1 MRGLASGLAVFACIS
16 VAKAHPYASQL
27 TNTSGTISFVL
38 NEAATTVTVTLT
50 NNGTGQG
57 TTISTGTSKGV
68 QTFSLTQG
76 ATTYANYA
84 ISVYKVGTGQITEIS
99 DDTNP
104 LNSFGSK
111 GNAVAVNTNAADSNF
126 GRTYVGERLGGGFF
140 VRNADQSDA
149 LGQGATA
156 LTAGLGTYLNAGG
169 SSFDTARLF
178 VGPDDTVY
186 VGAGTTLANGCWLA
200 GMTPDL
206 SSYQFVLNGTDPT
219 IPAGQNHG
227 GVIGTPVVTGS
238 LAAGNLVVT
247 AMDWE
252 YPPGDSLFQ
261 WNIGAG
267 PFPSSVTPTLLAS
280 STQGAFQNVEDGFIA
295 PNGLWMYTFLS
306 RGSHTTPG
314 TQGSLQAFT
323 VAGGNNIMWQSFA
336 NSITPGYDYLANCSD
351 CWISPDCKF
360 LVLIDD
366 ATSELM
372 FCSLDQN
379 TGIPIE
385 TTLFTNVV
393 GTAIGSSYG
402 QVCFDAAQNIYE
414 MANGN
419 GLLKV
424 FSQGLTTM
432 AVTANDS
439 TTTHGTF
446 NLSFPFPAIST
457 SASIPVAS
465 QNTSPNGTGA
475 GPAIPGQFTITRS
488 GILTAPLTVFFT
500 LGGTATNAQYTAT
513 AGASTFHSTNGSGS
527 LITNSITIAAGQTTT
542 NITITPVI
550 DLVPRPLTTVALSIV
565 TNVNYSVAV
574 GGAAIVSI
582 VNTGPQA
589 VMVSGVQYPTMYKG
603 LTNDFASFFITRLG
617 DTNAPS
623 YTINNFTYS
632 GTATHGTDYT
642 SVGRTVTNGT
652 PAGVPLAIGGGVAIN
667 QGDITVSATISPLQ
681 NVTGYVGNKTA
692 TVGIAAG
699 TGYTVAAGSPTATMT
714 IIDNAYP
721 TTPVLFADPLT
732 AATNNSGNDGSAT
745 WAITFANT
753 NSPVVPDYTAAFGYV
768 LANDGVGNSPS
779 GATTALKVTVNKS
792 GNAASAGVNCYPI
805 GLNFSG
811 NYAARFSML
820 LLEDEGINN
829 ATEFAIFGINHSGT
843 QTNWFA
849 QDLVSSNGYTY
860 PAAIDGVWYAIDA
873 AAGGST
879 AGDYWELTGSSLASW
894 GYVPLAVAGAGVG
907 GTQNI
912 GALFYN
918 SFTNAFKNIY
928 DNIPGPYTTYSGVG
942 SVYDSAGDIS
952 DYISLNIPEANT
964 WADVEIKQINNVV
977 TMSINKTQ
985 IYSYTNTTLYANG
998 TVDGTAYGSG
1008 PAHIPQS
1015 GTVMLGYVDPFGS
1028 VGDVGA
1034 AYFSNLK
1041 VVRIGPLVINS
1052 IALTGGNVVLTF
1064 TSEDGDDTTSS
1075 FSVLSS
1081 GPGGSA
1087 ANVDTA
1093 VTGVTFAQVP
1103 GSLTFTATFP
1113 QPAAKAAYYRIK
1125 HN

>member
-1 MRGLASGLAVFACIS
+1 MRGLACGLAVFACIS

-27 TNTSGTISFVL
+27 TNTSGTISFML
-38 NEAATTVTVTLT
+38 NEAASTVNVTLT
-50 NNGTGQG
+50 NKGTGQG

-76 ATTYANYA
+76 ATTYTNYS
-84 ISVYKVGTGQITEIS
+84 ISVYKVGNGQITEIS
-99 DDTNP
+99 DDANT
-104 LNSFGSK
+104 LNSLG
-111 GNAVAVNTNAADSNF
+111 GNLDGVAVNTNATDHNF
-126 GRTYVGERLGGGFF
+126 GRIYMGKRLGGGFY
-140 VRNADQSDA
+140 VRNADQSDT
-149 LGQGATA
+149 LGQGSTA
-156 LTAGLGTYLNAGG
+156 MTAGLGALLSG
-169 SSFDTARLF
+169 SSFNTARLF
-178 VGPDDTVY
+178 VGSDDSVY

-200 GMTPDL
+200 ALTPDL
-206 SSYQFVLNGTDPT
+206 TTNQLVLAGTDPT

-252 YPPGDSLFQ
+252 YPPGDSLQQ

-267 PFPSSVTPTLLAS
+267 PFPSSVPPTLLAS
-280 STQGAFQNVEDGFIA
+280 TTQGAFQNVQDGFIA
-295 PNGLWMYTFLS
+295 PNGIWMYTFLE

-314 TQGSLQAFT
+314 SYGSLQAFT
-323 VAGGNNIMWQSFA
+323 VAGGNNIQWQSFA
-336 NSITPGYDYLANCSD
+336 NSITPNYDYFANCAD
-351 CWISPDCKF
+351 CWISPDSKF
-360 LVLIDD
+360 LVMIDNGT
-366 ATSELM
+366 AQLM

-379 TGIPIE
+379 TGFPIE
-385 TTLFTNVV
+385 STLFTNVV
-393 GTAIGSSYG
+393 GTPVATTGYG
-402 QVCFDAAQNIYE
+402 QVTFDAAQNIYQV
-414 MANGN
+414 ANGN

-432 AVTANDS
+432 AVTANDA
-439 TTTHGTF
+439 TTTNGTF

-488 GILTAPLTVFFT
+488 GILTAPLTIFFT
-500 LGGTATNAQYTAT
+500 LGGTATNSEYTAT
-513 AGASTFHSTNGSGS
+513 AGSSTFTSTNGSGH
-527 LITNSITIAAGQTTT
+527 LVTNSITIAAGQTST

-550 DLVPRPLTTVALSIV
+550 DLVPRPLTTVALSVV
-565 TNVNYSVAV
+565 TNVNYSLAV
-574 GGAAIVSI
+574 GGAAVVSI
-582 VNTGPQA
+582 VNTAPQA
-589 VMVSGVQYPTMYKG
+589 VTVSGVQYPTMYKG

-623 YTINNFTYS
+623 YTVNNFTYS
-632 GTATHGTDYT
+632 GTAVHGTDYT

-652 PAGVPLAIGGGVAIN
+652 PGSVPLAIGGGVAIN
-667 QGDITVSATISPLQ
+667 PGDTTVSATISPLQ

-692 TVGIAAG
+692 TIGVTAG
-699 TGYTVAAGSPTATMT
+699 SGYTVAGSATATMT

-721 TTPVLFADPLT
+721 TAPLLFSDPLT
-732 AATNNSGNDGSAT
+732 APTNSSGNDGAAT

-753 NSPVVPDYTAAFGYV
+753 NLPVVPDYTAAFGYN
-768 LANDGVGNSPS
+768 LADDGIGNAPS
-779 GATTALKVTVNKS
+779 GATKALKVTVNKS

-820 LLEDEGINN
+820 LLEDEGIAN
-829 ATEFAIFGINHSGT
+829 ATEFVTFGINHTGT
-843 QTNWFA
+843 ATNWFA
-849 QDLVSSNGYTY
+849 QDSASTAGLTY
-860 PAAIDGVWYAIDA
+860 PAGIDGVWYAIDG
-873 AAGGST
+873 AAGGTT
-879 AGDYWELTGSSLASW
+879 AGDYWEMTGSGLASW
-894 GYVPLAVAGAGVG
+894 GYVPLAVNPAGAG
-907 GTQNI
+907 GTQNV
-912 GALFYN
+912 GAFFYN
-918 SFTNAFKNIY
+918 SFTNAFKNLF

-942 SVYDSAGDIS
+942 SVYDSAGEVS
-952 DYISLNIPEANT
+952 DYISLNNPSANT

-1015 GTVMLGYVDPFGS
+1015 GTVMLGYDDPFAS

-1034 AYFSNLK
+1034 AYFSNLR
-1041 VVRIGPLVINS
+1041 VVQIGPLLINS
-1052 IALTGGNVVLTF
+1052 IVLSGGNVVLTF

-1081 GPGGSA
+1081 GASGGA

-1093 VTGVTFAQVP
+1093 VSGVTFAQVP

-1113 QPAAKAAYYRIK
+1113 QPATHATFYRIK